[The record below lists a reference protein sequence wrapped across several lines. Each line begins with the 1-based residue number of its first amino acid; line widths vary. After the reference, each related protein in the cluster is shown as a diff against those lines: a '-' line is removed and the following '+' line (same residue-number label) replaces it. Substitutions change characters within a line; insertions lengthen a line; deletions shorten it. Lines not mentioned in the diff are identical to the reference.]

1 MKEQIQL
8 RDFLEFSFLSD
19 LQNSE
24 DTLSYIVSRCKEEEN
39 RYERCLHVYKDHHD
53 LCLTTSGKEGMY
65 LWEDT
70 HTLLFQNVREEKDQ
84 EELNN
89 GIEKTVFY
97 RIDDRGGEA
106 QKAFEIPFIIDDIK
120 MVSKTVYAISAVFDL
135 RYSSMP
141 QETEEIKQQRLHQK
155 KEMEDYEVLDE
166 LPFYFNGAGYTNKK
180 RNALMLFDTADGS
193 CTRISDPFFHMDQF
207 IVDDEK
213 TKIYFCGERFT
224 LKTTHRQAIYAYDI
238 KTKQTSQWLAP
249 DTYMIHDMKV
259 WGNDLLVAAS
269 EGLQYGLNENPKFY
283 LIDEN
288 LTMRKL
294 YDFDEALGNSVGSD
308 CRYGKTK
315 ASMIHKDRYY
325 VLSTIQNSCILY
337 ALDKK
342 GILTTIYDHNG
353 SVDDFTFLNDTLYFI
368 GMQNGTPQELY
379 RYDPASDTLSQL
391 TSYHETFRLQKDIR
405 KPQKITYQQD
415 GVDLY
420 GWVLLPRDY
429 EETNTYPAILDIHGG
444 PKTVYGEVYYHEM
457 QVWAN
462 KGYVVF
468 FTNPRGG
475 DGRGND
481 FADLRG
487 MYGTVDYDDL
497 MKFTDVV
504 LERYPAIDRHR
515 IGVTGGSYG
524 GFMTNWIIT
533 HTNRFAAAASQRS
546 IANWISFAGTSDIGD
561 EFAHDQQAATTWGN
575 MEKLWWH
582 SPLRYAD
589 QCITPTLFIHSNE
602 DYRCPYS
609 EGLQMYSALCVHGVE
624 TRLCMFKG
632 ENHELSRSGKPR
644 HRIKRLEEITNW
656 MDQHLMIKSR

>member
-1 MKEQIQL
+1 MKEPIQL

-24 DTLSYIVSRCKEEEN
+24 DTLSYIVSKCKEEEN

-106 QKAFEIPFIIDDIK
+106 QKAFEIPFFINDIK

-135 RYSSMP
+135 RYSNLP
-141 QETEEIKQQRLHQK
+141 QDSDDIKKQRLQEK
-155 KEMEDYEVLDE
+155 KDMEDYEVLDE

-180 RNALMLFDTADGS
+180 RNSLFLYDVEQKS
-193 CTRISDPFFHMDQF
+193 CTRISEPEFQMNEFLLDNTK
-207 IVDDEK
+207 E
-213 TKIYFCGERFT
+213 KIYFYGEAFHT
-224 LKTTHRQAIYAYDI
+224 QMSNRQGVYVYDL
-238 KTKQTSQWLAP
+238 KTKQTKQCLAP
-249 DTYMIHDMKV
+249 GTYMIHDMKL
-259 WGNDLLVAAS
+259 WGDDLLIAAS
-269 EGLQYGLNENPKFY
+269 DGKRYGLNENPKFY
-283 LIDEN
+283 LIDTSG
-288 LTMRKL
+288 TMTKL
-294 YDFDEALGNSVGSD
+294 YDFDDALGNSVGSD
-308 CRYGKTK
+308 CRLGKTK
-315 ASMIHKDRYY
+315 TSMIYQNRYFF
-325 VLSTIQNSCILY
+325 LATMFHSSILY
-337 ALDKK
+337 CLDTSGTLSIVCKEE
-342 GILTTIYDHNG
+342 G
-353 SVDDFTFLNDTLYFI
+353 SIDDFTIHHDIVYFI
-368 GMQNGTPQELY
+368 AM
-379 RYDPASDTLSQL
+379 
-391 TSYHETFRLQKDIR
+391 HEHRLQEIYSFDLNHSVKQQLSAFNESFYQKKDIR
-405 KPQKITYQQD
+405 IPQKITYQQD

-420 GWVLLPRDY
+420 GWVLLPRAFD
-429 EETNTYPAILDIHGG
+429 ETKRYPAILDIHGG

-457 QVWAN
+457 QIWAN
-462 KGYVVF
+462 KGYFVF

-475 DGRGND
+475 DGRGNE

-487 MYGTVDYDDL
+487 KYGTIDYDDL
-497 MKFTDVV
+497 MTFTDTV
-504 LERYPAIDRHR
+504 LKLYPAIDFKRLA
-515 IGVTGGSYG
+515 VTGGSYG

-546 IANWISFAGTSDIGD
+546 IANWVGFAGTSDIGD
-561 EFAHDQQAATTWGN
+561 AFANDQQAGSIWSD

-589 QCITPTLFIHSNE
+589 QCTTPTLFIHSNE

-609 EGLQMYSALCVHGVE
+609 EGLQMYSALCLHGVE

-632 ENHELSRSGKPR
+632 ENHELSRSGKPK
-644 HRIKRLEEITNW
+644 HRIKRLEEITHW
-656 MDQHLMIKSR
+656 FDQHL